1 MEAANSIAISMRMVP
16 TQTPGDTARSI
27 IPSLLSLHID
37 HVQLKKTLH
46 YGKDTYVAGKS
57 ARAPLWGD
65 CKRNFLLG
73 GCFAACSRD
82 FYDRCMK
89 RDFPLPVPEEVE
101 SLCREYMEQC
111 AGSPAKEVER
121 SPEATP
127 LSALDEL
134 MAMTGIENVKEAV
147 MRQLSF
153 HKIMAR
159 RAKRGLKTPPR
170 LLHMILTGSPG
181 TGKTTVARLIG
192 RLYREAGILT
202 SDTFVECNRAT
213 LVGRYIGETE
223 ANTRAKVREAAGGT
237 LFIDEIYSLTES
249 PDDSGRDFGQKVIDT
264 LLPVLSSENG
274 MMVVGA
280 GYADKINLFLR
291 ANPGLNSRF
300 PIVLDFNDFSVD
312 ELLAISVKRLRD
324 YDFSL
329 SPEAGEKLRE
339 LLSAIVATV
348 ADHGN
353 ARMAISLCDRI
364 LERLCQRAE
373 ADSLPDDDLGTVVP
387 ADIPS
392 SVEEV
397 FPIQQRR
404 RQSIGFCN

>member
-1 MEAANSIAISMRMVP
+1 MRNDC
-16 TQTPGDTARSI
+16 Q
-27 IPSLLSLHID
+27 LHFRGSGR
-37 HVQLKKTLH
+37 V
-46 YGKDTYVAGKS
+46 
-57 ARAPLWGD
+57 
-65 CKRNFLLG
+65 
-73 GCFAACSRD
+73 AACPCLIA
-82 FYDRCMK
+82 DRRLPALLMK
-89 RDFPLPVPEEVE
+89 RDFPLPVPEEIE
-101 SLCREYMEQC
+101 SLCREYMEQG
-111 AGSPAKEVER
+111 ASSPTKKEER
-121 SPEATP
+121 PPESAP
-127 LSALDEL
+127 SLSALDEL
-134 MAMTGIENVKEAV
+134 MAMTGIENVKEVV

-153 HKIMAR
+153 HKIMSR

-202 SDTFVECNRAT
+202 SDAFVECNRAT

-237 LFIDEIYSLTES
+237 LFIDEIYSLTEN

-312 ELLAISVKRLRD
+312 ELLAISVKRLSD
-324 YDFSL
+324 YDFTL
-329 SPEAGEKLRE
+329 SSEAEGKLRG

-348 ADHGN
+348 PDHGN

-364 LERLCQRAE
+364 MERLCQRAE
-373 ADSLPDDDLGTVVP
+373 ADALPDDDLGRVVP
-387 ADIPS
+387 ADVPS

-404 RQSIGFCN
+404 RQSIGFCK